1 MILIIMQFPQA
12 PVIITRCK
20 YFLIIFP
27 KYFLMESSCPL
38 LFSIHRF
45 LTFQDVK
52 LNHVTQMVFEDKL
65 LHCWKRNNGFFVSCD
80 ELFIKDLLP
89 SPYPAAM
96 MEELRKQPASFQS
109 LSGNEE
115 IFLPTLPPTAASWTA
130 CGEHKKLI
138 NLKVLRQMYEAFP
151 ARGLAKHRFRIKLW
165 PHSCPAEEGERC
177 ERENIGSAADTQDVY
192 RETLHQQSGG
202 VRTVLESP
210 DADFV
215 VNLVDDSDD
224 DMSLGSEAVDSA
236 AHASEKGA
244 VSTGTPA
251 HQTCPGGSVTRQR
264 TRKKLADAQ
273 DASRMT
279 HANLSTTDE
288 NMETRT
294 NVLRNQASEQ
304 ALDKEVVTP
313 TDVSNQPRQRT
324 ADREVDACT
333 SLSGNSPSTQ
343 RADREKEAH
352 GNTHRDPEN
361 PEVSVSLSYPGKQA
375 GEESAD
381 IHSETVVRPT
391 TNVQPKRAVHTVA
404 SDCSAADILK
414 GTHQLHDSRLL
425 RCPLLLKFQSACTCP
440 DRKPGLFPSFSFLQC
455 TYSADSRFTI
465 HEHVGQAIINRKLF
479 FCFYKLKQVF
489 FSITDVTCTDNAIF
503 RFPQNFPGLFS
514 KDNQMSE
521 EEQLLI
527 SEFRGLPTKLR
538 GNGDQLISSSTLL
551 QLISRSK
558 GSLDGGVIY
567 LHQVGHICPSPDS
580 LAHSVQAEDSNMQ
593 HVQSAWMRAFQ
604 WHKEFQLLQAAAC
617 RDPANG
623 GTSARKATNHC
634 DRLSAECS
642 DADVSPKVAEA
653 RSRVGVVCVRAVVK
667 SCNARGLYGVSEQA
681 CEFTSI
687 SPINLQVLAIKQD
700 PDIKQESHWED
711 QSTSAEPLHC
721 AGVKRERCNCGDV
734 KHETGEEGSELS
746 PAQSTGPLQ
755 DVHPKHISVCLAFNA
770 RETVP
775 TVCQDAREVDQNGLE
790 DASPL
795 EGVVLDP
802 HYKVAVLHNEERLK
816 QLLGDQG
823 PLHDIVLTG
832 VLTCGNCRYMCLSV
846 REQLYINWGE
856 VVEQLASAED
866 RRIVFNQAR
875 RLHAFLYQP
884 PLYVNELLSR
894 RYGGDLDTLNSAPW
908 VVVNTLVAIY
918 NLGSGMLDREKM
930 LKRFV
935 DVTTNSVCLPM
946 FLLIRKW
953 QQQRQ
958 EVGWGGG
965 GGGIRKRPATEECRG
980 NELGTKEDAEKAI
993 GYRGR
998 RRKESLVEV
1007 GKNAHANTHMHAHT
1021 QT

>member
-1 MILIIMQFPQA
+1 
-12 PVIITRCK
+12 
-20 YFLIIFP
+20 
-27 KYFLMESSCPL
+27 
-38 LFSIHRF
+38 
-45 LTFQDVK
+45 
-52 LNHVTQMVFEDKL
+52 MVFEDKL

-80 ELFIKDLLP
+80 ELFIKELLP
-89 SPYPAAM
+89 SPYPTAT
-96 MEELRKQPASFQS
+96 MEELRRQPASFQS

-115 IFLPTLPPTAASWTA
+115 IFLPTLPPTAASWTV

-138 NLKVLRQMYEAFP
+138 NLKVLRQVYEAFP
-151 ARGLAKHRFRIKLW
+151 AQGLAKHRFRIKLW

-177 ERENIGSAADTQDVY
+177 ELENAGSAAGAQDVSG
-192 RETLHQQSGG
+192 ETLHQESGG

-224 DMSLGSEAVDSA
+224 DVCLGSQAMDSA
-236 AHASEKGA
+236 AHALEKGA
-244 VSTGTPA
+244 VSTGAPA
-251 HQTCPGGSVTRQR
+251 HQTCPGGIVTRQR

-273 DASRMT
+273 DTSRMMQ
-279 HANLSTTDE
+279 ANLSTTDE
-288 NMETRT
+288 NIETRT
-294 NVLRNQASEQ
+294 NVLRNQASRQ
-304 ALDKEVVTP
+304 ALDKEVAARTN
-313 TDVSNQPRQRT
+313 VSNQPRQWT
-324 ADREVDACT
+324 ADREVDART
-333 SLSGNSPSTQ
+333 SLSGNSLSQQ

-352 GNTHRDPEN
+352 GNAHRDPEN
-361 PEVSVSLSYPGKQA
+361 LEVSASLSYPRKKA

-381 IHSETVVRPT
+381 IHLEKVVRPT
-391 TNVQPKRAVHTVA
+391 TSIQPKRAMHTVS
-404 SDCSAADILK
+404 SDCCAADILK
-414 GTHQLHDSRLL
+414 GTHQLHGSRLL
-425 RCPLLLKFQSACTCP
+425 RRPLLVKFQSACMCP

-489 FSITDVTCTDNAIF
+489 FSITDVTCTGDAIF

-551 QLISRSK
+551 RLISRSK
-558 GSLDGGVIY
+558 GSLEGGVIY

-623 GTSARKATNHC
+623 GTSARKATNRC
-634 DRLSAECS
+634 NRLSAECS
-642 DADVSPKVAEA
+642 DADVSPRAAEA
-653 RSRVGVVCVRAVVK
+653 RGREGVVCVRAVVNG
-667 SCNARGLYGVSEQA
+667 CDARGSYGVSEQA

-687 SPINLQVLAIKQD
+687 SPISLQVLAIKQD
-700 PDIKQESHWED
+700 PDIKRESYWED
-711 QSTSAEPLHC
+711 PSTSAEPHHC
-721 AGVKRERCNCGDV
+721 AGVKRERCDCGDV
-734 KHETGEEGSELS
+734 KHEAGEEDSELGA
-746 PAQSTGPLQ
+746 AQSIDPLQ
-755 DVHPKHISVCLAFNA
+755 EVPPKHVSVCLAFNA
-770 RETVP
+770 QETVP

-790 DASPL
+790 DASPV
-795 EGVVLDP
+795 EGVVLVP
-802 HYKVAVLHNEERLK
+802 HYKVTVLHNEERLK
-816 QLLGDQG
+816 ELLGDQG
-823 PLHDIVLTG
+823 PLYDIVLTG
-832 VLTCGNCRYMCLSV
+832 VLTCSNCRYMCLSV
-846 REQLYINWGE
+846 RGQLYINWGE
-856 VVEQLASAED
+856 VVEQLASPED
-866 RRIVFNQAR
+866 RGIVFKQAR

-884 PLYVNELLSR
+884 PLYLNELLSC

-935 DVTTNSVCLPM
+935 DVTPDSVCLPM
-946 FLLIRKW
+946 FLLIRK
-953 QQQRQ
+953 
-958 EVGWGGG
+958 
-965 GGGIRKRPATEECRG
+965 
-980 NELGTKEDAEKAI
+980 
-993 GYRGR
+993 
-998 RRKESLVEV
+998 
-1007 GKNAHANTHMHAHT
+1007 
-1021 QT
+1021 